1 MALEVPGTGLQPVD
15 LARRLDKELKIKPGV
30 AERSARAIRLKEEL
44 NMILELVVHSRQAL
58 ENELSSEFAQKKL
71 SVDKA
76 FISKLKD
83 LSGCYHS
90 LTASRIQLDKAER
103 QMEAEMTPAQEKQ
116 AVRDFVA
123 SLGTDESY
131 DIIHEMWRAHKKRR
145 KPNGMPTPDTL
156 PGE

>member
-1 MALEVPGTGLQPVD
+1 MALEVPGTGLQPVS
-15 LARRLDKELKIKPGV
+15 LAHRLDKELKIKPGV

-44 NMILELVVHSRQAL
+44 NLILELVVHSREAL

-76 FISKLKD
+76 FIGKLSD
-83 LSGCYHS
+83 LTRCYQA
-90 LTASRIQLDKAER
+90 LTASRIQLDKSER
-103 QMEAEMTPAQEKQ
+103 TMEAEMTPAQEKQ

-123 SLGTDESY
+123 SLGADERY
-131 DIIHEMWRAHKKRR
+131 DIIHEMWAAHRKVR
-145 KPNGMPTPDTL
+145 KPNGLPSPEKL